1 MLTDS
6 QTIRYYQKLTDAL
19 VEMWNRGYRFDDLRL
34 YIDGYLA
41 ALRQT
46 NILEPHHI
54 HRLEE
59 EVTRYMYD
67 TSNFELLQPQ
77 TQTEK
82 DYYNNF

>member
-6 QTIRYYQKLTDAL
+6 QTIRYYQKVTDAL

-46 NILEPHHI
+46 NILEPYQI

-82 DYYNNF
+82 DYYNNY